1 MHNELNKLL
10 CNSLVQ
16 AAQDVFTSGFF
27 CTGGKVAYLEGVIS
41 TWKGKVWAACSSQS
55 DPHLH
60 PAQLLL
66 LGGIKAVPPTSWEGG
81 NEVPRPL
88 WAHPAPPAR
97 DGNSQGVGQGTA
109 GVGLE
114 PPARRGGELQERC

>member
-1 MHNELNKLL
+1 MG
-10 CNSLVQ
+10 SLQ
-16 AAQDVFTSGFF
+16 LTERPTSPSSPAAS
-27 CTGGKVAYLEGVIS
+27 A
-41 TWKGKVWAACSSQS
+41 
-55 DPHLH
+55 
-60 PAQLLL
+60 
-66 LGGIKAVPPTSWEGG
+66 GGIKAVPPTSWEGG

-114 PPARRGGELQERC
+114 PPARRGERAAGEVLSPGSICTSL